1 MFSRVMPVR
10 FPLKRLLAAFL
21 LLFLIA
27 APALAEKWAFA
38 VIGDNLSFFA
48 SYRNVLNEIRRQTVN
63 PDKRFPPFDFVLAC
77 GDLSPAE
84 ENFRIFREF
93 FGSGGPSFFP
103 VRGNHERAG
112 DVRFLLEKIMLPHG
126 ESLNRPDEKSLNY
139 YTDWKNVRLIVLDQ
153 FSSFGKAFNSE
164 AVIVWLKGALE
175 TPERIRHVFVA
186 FHKPYLPFYPEKDP
200 FWQLLFEHRN
210 KVRAVFAGHTHRYH
224 RERFPDEKTGILFVN
239 TGNAGQNS
247 HSDDRQTIT
256 EVLIEGEKVSF
267 LVVQTPDGTSDFSVR
282 EQWGTP

>member
-1 MFSRVMPVR
+1 MFSRVMPLR

-21 LLFLIA
+21 LLLLITS
-27 APALAEKWAFA
+27 PALAENWAFT

-77 GDLSPAE
+77 GDISPVE
-84 ENFRIFREF
+84 ENFRIFREVF
-93 FGSGGPSFFP
+93 SSGGPSFFP

-112 DVRFLLEKIMLPHG
+112 DIRFLLEKIMLPHG
-126 ESLNRPDEKSLNY
+126 KNTNRQDEKNLNY

-153 FSSFGKAFNSE
+153 YSSRGKAFDSE
-164 AVIVWLKGALE
+164 ATVVWLKGALD
-175 TPERIRHVFVA
+175 TPERIRHIFVA
-186 FHKPYLPFYPEKDP
+186 FHEPYLPFHPEKNP
-200 FWQLLFEHRN
+200 LWSLLLEHRN
-210 KVRAVFAGHTHRYH
+210 KVRAVFAGHTHRYY

-267 LVVQTPDGTSDFSVR
+267 QVVQTPDGTSDFSVR
-282 EQWGTP
+282 EQW

>member
-1 MFSRVMPVR
+1 MFSKVMPMR
-10 FPLKRLLAAFL
+10 FSLKRLLATFL
-21 LLFLIA
+21 LLLLIA
-27 APALAEKWAFA
+27 GPALAENWAFA

-77 GDLSPAE
+77 GDLSPVE
-84 ENFRIFREF
+84 ENFGIFRDVF
-93 FGSGGPSFFP
+93 SSRGPSFFP

-112 DVRFLLEKIMLPHG
+112 DVRFLLEKIMLPFGKNINRQG
-126 ESLNRPDEKSLNY
+126 EKNLNY
-139 YTDWKNVRLIVLDQ
+139 YTDRKNVRLIVLDQ
-153 FSSFGKAFNSE
+153 YSSFGKAFDGE
-164 AVIVWLKGALE
+164 AALAWLKGALD

-186 FHKPYLPFYPEKDP
+186 FHEPYLPFYPEKDP
-200 FWQLLFEHRN
+200 FWSLLVEHRE

-224 RERFPDEKTGILFVN
+224 RERFPDEKTGIFFVN

-267 LVVQTPDGTSDFSVR
+267 LVIQTPDGSSNFSVR
-282 EQWGTP
+282 EQWSTP